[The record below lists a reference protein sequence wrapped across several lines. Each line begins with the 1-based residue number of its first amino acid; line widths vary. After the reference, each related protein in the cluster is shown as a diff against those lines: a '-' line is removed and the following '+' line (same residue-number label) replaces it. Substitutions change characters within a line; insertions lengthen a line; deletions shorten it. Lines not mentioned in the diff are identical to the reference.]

1 MLNNFLVE
9 IKNIH
14 LLFIYFIIINLDAG
28 QGDSG
33 RTGADRQSYKLSPFQ
48 QLSQVLNL

>member
-1 MLNNFLVE
+1 MLNNFLVA
-9 IKNIH
+9 INIH
-14 LLFIYFIIINLDAG
+14 LFIYFIILNLDAG